1 MSLKPPLRYQ
11 FISAPADNTKEMTL
25 QKLKAKVAT
34 GSNELAEV
42 APLPIPDFKVGT
54 LDSLVQASDELSK
67 VDSSVES
74 IVKRLA
80 ENVKSLLESNEAAE
94 RARTQLLVNDR
105 KYLQLLIA
113 KALQDQWT
121 HTLET
126 FRGILL
132 STGRI
137 NRLKRW
143 LK

>member
-105 KYLQLLIA
+105 KYL
-113 KALQDQWT
+113 
-121 HTLET
+121 
-126 FRGILL
+126 
-132 STGRI
+132 
-137 NRLKRW
+137 
-143 LK
+143 